1 MTVKRTL
8 FISDLHL
15 HASRPNVI
23 AAFEAFLQEQ
33 HGRCEQLFI
42 LGDLFEAWLGD
53 DDRSDLSTR
62 VESALSSLAASG
74 CNIAIM
80 HGNRD
85 FLIGE
90 EFCAR
95 SSAQLIADPSTID
108 LYGRKVLLMHGDT
121 LCTEDTEY
129 LAFRAQIRQ
138 AASLQGLLSKSLA
151 ERRQIAAQL
160 RADSKEAMSNKAED
174 IMDVSIAEVLA
185 QMAAHEVDILFHG
198 HTHRPNKHIHVDD
211 GQPRQRYVLGDWEDS
226 LWYLEVTPES
236 IELVSKAIQE
246 VG

>member
-1 MTVKRTL
+1 MTVQRTL

-15 HASRPNVI
+15 HANRPHVLS
-23 AAFEAFLQEQ
+23 AFEAFVEEQ

-42 LGDLFEAWLGD
+42 LGDLFEAWIGD

-62 VESALSSLAASG
+62 VEKSLSRLAESG
-74 CNIAIM
+74 CRVGIM

-85 FLIGE
+85 FLIGD

-95 SSAQLIADPSTID
+95 CSAQLLPDPSQMD

-129 LAFRAQIRQ
+129 LAFRARIRQ
-138 AASLQGLLSKSLA
+138 SASLQGLLSKSLD

-174 IMDVSIAEVLA
+174 IMDVTDTEVEI
-185 QMAAHEVDILFHG
+185 QIAAHEADVLLHG
-198 HTHRPNKHIHVDD
+198 HTHRPNKHIHIVD
-211 GQPRQRYVLGDWEDS
+211 GKEKERYVLGDWEER
-226 LWYLEVTPES
+226 LWYLEVTPAS
-236 IELVSKAIQE
+236 TELISRTIQA
-246 VG
+246 

>member
-15 HASRPNVI
+15 HDSRPQVI
-23 AAFEAFLQEQ
+23 AAFEAFLDEQ

-53 DDRSDLSTR
+53 DDRSELSAR
-62 VESALSSLAASG
+62 VEQALSKLAMTG
-74 CNIAIM
+74 CSVAIM

-85 FLIGE
+85 FLIGPD
-90 EFCAR
+90 FCAR
-95 SSAQLIADPSTID
+95 CTAQLISDPLNIE

-121 LCTEDTEY
+121 LCTDDTEY
-129 LAFRAQIRQ
+129 LAFRARIRQ
-138 AASLQGLLSKSLA
+138 TASVQGLLSKPLA

-160 RADSKEAMSNKAED
+160 RADSREAMSNKAED
-174 IMDVSIAEVLA
+174 IMDVTYAEVEA
-185 QMAAHEVDILFHG
+185 QLAAHEADILFHG
-198 HTHRPNKHIHVDD
+198 HTHRPNKHVHTVN
-211 GQPRQRYVLGDWEDS
+211 GAPRERYVLGDWEDN

-236 IELVSKAIQE
+236 TELICRSISQ
-246 VG
+246 